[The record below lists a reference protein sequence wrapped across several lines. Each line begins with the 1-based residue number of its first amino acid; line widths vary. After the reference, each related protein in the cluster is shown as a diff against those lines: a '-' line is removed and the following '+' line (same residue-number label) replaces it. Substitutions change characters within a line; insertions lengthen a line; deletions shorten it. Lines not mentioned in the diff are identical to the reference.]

1 MQRREETIAG
11 GARCFALFASIVLF
25 LTVVPRL
32 GRRFLQPVQLPDVRC
47 PRRMGDAL
55 VEAIHSQLG
64 VDEGLGVGIVSG
76 LAAKKVG

>member
-1 MQRREETIAG
+1 
-11 GARCFALFASIVLF
+11 
-25 LTVVPRL
+25 
-32 GRRFLQPVQLPDVRC
+32 
-47 PRRMGDAL
+47 MGDAL